1 MNNKHLF
8 SIAALFVL
16 SQVMAAETDPVTL
29 SVDEAVAL
37 GLKRNVD
44 IVLAEQ
50 SLALMNSRYREVVGQ
65 ALPEISASG
74 SYTRNYKA
82 PLAFTNGTKM
92 RMGELNAMT
101 ASVDAEQI
109 VYAGGSLHAARH
121 AARAGIAA
129 EKELLR
135 TAQDETTFA
144 IKRLFFR
151 IMLASATVSIQQD
164 TLASAEDHLH
174 TIQARFQEGIDSDL
188 TVLRQ
193 EVEVAGTKPLLIR
206 AKNLLETGLTQLKN
220 ILKIDVDHDLSISG
234 DLTVPGEAFPEYD
247 RLVKMALDNDPT
259 LQAARQRSVS
269 AKYAVDVTRG
279 LIRPTLSLFGSYQ
292 WQAQSP
298 DMSPTADEKGESLM
312 AGLRAYVPLFMGG
325 SNLERVRQAKI
336 DFQKALELES
346 QAERAV
352 RAGLK
357 TDYLDAREAWE
368 RAQSQETAIHQARRA
383 LESMEVR
390 YRAGQAS
397 QLDLNDATLSLQR
410 ARLAHVM
417 AVSDYWTSVAAVE
430 KTVGSSFKEIL
441 P

>member
-1 MNNKHLF
+1 
-8 SIAALFVL
+8 
-16 SQVMAAETDPVTL
+16 
-29 SVDEAVAL
+29 
-37 GLKRNVD
+37 
-44 IVLAEQ
+44 
-50 SLALMNSRYREVVGQ
+50 
-65 ALPEISASG
+65 
-74 SYTRNYKA
+74 
-82 PLAFTNGTKM
+82 M

-247 RLVKMALDNDPT
+247 RLVKMEC
-259 LQAARQRSVS
+259 S
-269 AKYAVDVTRG
+269 AHCR
-279 LIRPTLSLFGSYQ
+279 
-292 WQAQSP
+292 
-298 DMSPTADEKGESLM
+298 
-312 AGLRAYVPLFMGG
+312 
-325 SNLERVRQAKI
+325 
-336 DFQKALELES
+336 
-346 QAERAV
+346 
-352 RAGLK
+352 
-357 TDYLDAREAWE
+357 
-368 RAQSQETAIHQARRA
+368 
-383 LESMEVR
+383 
-390 YRAGQAS
+390 
-397 QLDLNDATLSLQR
+397 
-410 ARLAHVM
+410 
-417 AVSDYWTSVAAVE
+417 
-430 KTVGSSFKEIL
+430 
-441 P
+441 